1 MGLSAAIGSPIA
13 CRRSPAKLG
22 GMDFV
27 EEVLRFLTARM
38 QIEAE
43 WAVQERTSFTWWA
56 HTLAQ
61 RVWVAEPRELQG
73 VELRTLHIETDLLA
87 DVPMTTSTWARLAN
101 MNRFASLSAYVAD
114 TSSGVIH
121 LHSSVSLTAD
131 NFLLARSIALHA
143 MALQMADAY
152 AEAAELAEAFGGRLN
167 ATPHPRGG
175 LRDRPDE
182 MVGILDV
189 YQQRGE
195 EESPFDADE
204 IAELVHT
211 EPRPWLMAANQ
222 PHRLDADLDFATDA
236 HARLELDA
244 SERHASLGS
253 GLQMRLLLPI
263 EPDDAI
269 AQKLNASECL
279 EPDAHQLGAWCV
291 DPERGLTFTG
301 FIPAAAHTP
310 GLARALVYH
319 LSAKNEW
326 ARAILFPA
334 G

>member
-1 MGLSAAIGSPIA
+1 M
-13 CRRSPAKLG
+13 
-22 GMDFV
+22 MDIV

-61 RVWVAEPRELQG
+61 RVWVAPPREFQG
-73 VELRTLHIETDLLA
+73 VELTTLHIETDLLA
-87 DVPMTTSTWARLAN
+87 DVAMDASTWTRLAGVN
-101 MNRFASLSAYVAD
+101 QYATLSAYVANVAD
-114 TSSGVIH
+114 RSIR

-131 NFLLARSIALHA
+131 NWLLARTIALHA

-152 AEAAELAEAFGGRLN
+152 GEAAELASAFGGRVA
-167 ATPHPRGG
+167 ATPHPRQG
-175 LRDRPDE
+175 LRERPDE
-182 MVGILDV
+182 MVGILEI

-195 EESPFDADE
+195 SDSPFDADE
-204 IAELVHT
+204 IAELVQL
-211 EPRPWLMAANQ
+211 EPRPWTMAANELQ
-222 PHRLDADLDFATDA
+222 RLDADLEFATGMP
-236 HARLELDA
+236 ARLELDA
-244 SERHASLGS
+244 SEKHPSLGS
-253 GLQMRLLLPI
+253 GLQMRLMLPV

-269 AQKLNASECL
+269 AQKLNANECV

-291 DPERGLTFTG
+291 DPERGLLFTG
-301 FIPAAAHTP
+301 FVPAAAHSP
-310 GLARALVYH
+310 GLSRALAYH

-326 ARAILFPA
+326 ARAILFPS